1 LGRFIALLPFRYG
14 LVAVG
19 DVGRVFLASES
30 SSRWHSAAGGGIWLA
45 TFASAWN
52 FQVGSSINAMLVRSD
67 ERTAFYVFSG
77 FGL

>member
-1 LGRFIALLPFRYG
+1 
-14 LVAVG
+14 
-19 DVGRVFLASES
+19 VFLASES

-67 ERTAFYVFSG
+67 ERTAFYIYTG